1 MSDVAQLH
9 DHAFPFPELMPI
21 DHADVQATAIRHDTI
36 PVAMDRRADQEHEGV
51 GYPRPD
57 KVGSCTISCSSSLRS
72 ATEAS
77 KGTSSKFVPK
87 GIGKSLI
94 TGKRS

>member
-1 MSDVAQLH
+1 MHIITGDRRGYPMSDVAQLH

-21 DHADVQATAIRHDTI
+21 DHAAVQATAIRHDTI

-57 KVGSCTISCSSSLRS
+57 KV
-72 ATEAS
+72 A
-77 KGTSSKFVPK
+77 
-87 GIGKSLI
+87 
-94 TGKRS
+94 GKRLLYDQL